1 MTFKTL
7 VISENHRQLTARI
20 SRPDQA
26 NSINSTLLTELHAA
40 LDLAEAAP
48 GCRSIVLEGLPG
60 LFCTGMDFHEAAQG
74 NGASTDTVGIGEYMR
89 LLKRF
94 TLSPRIVICRV
105 DGRVMAGGVG
115 LVAAS
120 DIVLATNRAQFTLS
134 ESLWGLLPCC
144 VIPFL
149 MRRVGYQK
157 AYFLTLTTRTLTAEE
172 AQAIHLVDELTNDLD
187 DTLRKL
193 SLRLNLLDDRVI
205 LDLKRYFQAI
215 AGITP
220 EVEQRAIQEITRLA
234 SQPHVQRNI
243 ANYVREGLLPWEKRG

>member
-1 MTFKTL
+1 MFKTL
-7 VISENHRQLTARI
+7 VITENHRQVTARI
-20 SRPDQA
+20 ARPDQA
-26 NSINSTLLTELHAA
+26 NSINSTLLSELHMA

-48 GCRSIVLEGLPG
+48 DCRTVILEGLPG
-60 LFCTGMDFHEAAQG
+60 LFCTGMDFHEAAEVD
-74 NGASTDTVGIGEYMR
+74 APSTDTVGIREYMR

-120 DIVLATNRAQFTLS
+120 DIVIATDRARFTLS

-149 MRRVGYQK
+149 MRRIGYQK
-157 AYFLTLTTRTLTAEE
+157 TYFLTLTTRPLSAEE
-172 AQAIHLVDELTNDLD
+172 AHSIHLVDELTNDLD

-193 SLRLNLLDDRVI
+193 TLRLNLLDDRVI
-205 LDLKRYFQAI
+205 LDLKHYFQAI

-220 EVEQRAIQEITRLA
+220 EVEQTAIQEITRLA

-243 ANYVREGLLPWEKRG
+243 ANYVREGRLPWEKAG